1 MPLLTVTGSY
11 DDPEIILRTVI
22 FFLQRLAGVCRILHR
37 GLEPEKAELTNG
49 AVCKKRYRGHLP
61 IEN

>member
-11 DDPEIILRTVI
+11 DDPEIILRTVN

-49 AVCKKRYRGHLP
+49 AVCKKR
-61 IEN
+61 